1 MRGASAPALHP
12 PDENT
17 VMNRP
22 ARAALAV
29 AGALTLAATLTSC
42 SGENSEY
49 RDAHELR
56 DALFAAG
63 VVCDGRTSE
72 GFAEGEWDDAQIE
85 AEVPITRFY
94 CGTDTVGS
102 PAVSAIVV
110 MGEDASDLHT
120 QVLEA
125 RKPLD
130 EQTALIVDANWTV
143 EAGYITDGD
152 YDATVTWLEDI
163 AEGVDGRVLTNED
176 DLS

>member
-1 MRGASAPALHP
+1 M
-12 PDENT
+12 
-17 VMNRP
+17 
-22 ARAALAV
+22 
-29 AGALTLAATLTSC
+29 
-42 SGENSEY
+42 
-49 RDAHELR
+49 
-56 DALFAAG
+56 
-63 VVCDGRTSE
+63 
-72 GFAEGEWDDAQIE
+72 
-85 AEVPITRFY
+85 PITRFY

-102 PAVSAIVV
+102 PAISAIVV

-125 RKPLD
+125 REPLD
-130 EQTALIVDANWTV
+130 EQTALIVGANWTV